1 MDKRDFDD
9 ACETLATSSL
19 AADMAQE
26 FPGSYSVD
34 EVLGI
39 TVRLDDASDKADK
52 LMREDFASLSASEQ
66 ERLIGLLG
74 EHSAQN
80 RQWWR
85 DYLLG

>member
-1 MDKRDFDD
+1 MDKRDFEDVR
-9 ACETLATSSL
+9 EELATSSL

-39 TVRLDDASDKADK
+39 TARLDEASNKADK
-52 LMREDFASLSASEQ
+52 LMREDFASLSAPEQ

-85 DYLLG
+85 DYLS